1 MSNRNSFGGST
12 VSVPSQAIVDLQTTV
27 SKRSGFNYCINGAP
41 LISQRGA
48 GPFTAT
54 GVYGVD
60 RWRNDI
66 SVAPSS
72 FSCQVFTE
80 SDGTKSHSVSCN
92 TTGIMDY
99 STKLEN
105 LCNLLSGR
113 TITVSFEALA
123 VAGPET
129 LQYFVQNDFDN
140 SLIVNYTNYTITSTG
155 TFEAFEFTF
164 TVPTGSSANE
174 QAMRLG
180 FRWNNQNTDIRFRN
194 FKVEEGTEKS
204 VFTDFDETI
213 ERSRCQR
220 YTFIPIA
227 TVSNSRLCMGIA
239 RNTTRADMIIEL
251 PVQMRITPSLI
262 APTTVNWVVS
272 NSLGAASVTGWTNV
286 PATST
291 EKTAGFYV
299 SVASGLSAGT
309 PWFFE
314 RSGGTIPSTNNLIF
328 DAEL

>member
-12 VSVPSQAIVDLQTTV
+12 VAVPSQAIVDLQNTV
-27 SKRSGFNYCINGAP
+27 AKRSGFNYCINGAP

-48 GPFTAT
+48 GPFTTT
-54 GVYGVD
+54 GAYGVD

-66 SVAPSS
+66 SVAPAS

-80 SDGTKSHSVSCN
+80 ADGTKSHAVSCN

-140 SLIVNYTNYTITSTG
+140 SLIVNYTDYTITSTG

-174 QAMRLG
+174 QAMRFG

-204 VFTDFDETI
+204 VFTDFDYEI
-213 ERSRCQR
+213 EESRCQR
-220 YTFIPIA
+220 YYVDARKVAYPGACGLMCFA
-227 TVSNSRLCMGIA
+227 ASGGVSGTINFPVTMR
-239 RNTTRADMIIEL
+239 TT
-251 PVQMRITPSLI
+251 
-262 APTTVNWVVS
+262 PTLAVS
-272 NSLGAASVTGWTNV
+272 YAGAANTVVDINS
-286 PATST
+286 
-291 EKTAGFYV
+291 
-299 SVASGLSAGT
+299 GT
-309 PWFFE
+309 PIGVAPITQTWADTKGINGFQFNATLTV
-314 RSGGTIPSTNNLIF
+314 GLAYGFDYTA